1 MTIYSNFDYNRNNFK
16 KAPKRNLVKKI
27 VTGMLFIITFV
38 ILSTLCAKEY
48 KKTMIVLNDYHQDYE
63 KLVEYANR
71 DYQSFEY
78 EAVEKWSYLIE
89 LFPYGV
95 TDNQDYQAGGCR
107 LIKVT
112 WYNDKRTKVDD
123 IEYYIVPDWKSLEM

>member
-1 MTIYSNFDYNRNNFK
+1 MTIYSNFDYNKNNFR
-16 KAPKRNLVKKI
+16 KAPKGNLVKKI
-27 VTGMLFIITFV
+27 VTWMLFIITFC
-38 ILSTLCAKEY
+38 ILSILCVKEY
-48 KKTMIVLNDYHQDYE
+48 KKTMIVLNEYHQDYE
-63 KLVEYANR
+63 KLVEFANR

-78 EAVEKWSYLIE
+78 ETVEKQSYLIE

-95 TDNQDYQAGGCR
+95 TDNQKYQAGGYR

-123 IEYYIVPDWKSLEM
+123 IEYYIVPDWKSLEG